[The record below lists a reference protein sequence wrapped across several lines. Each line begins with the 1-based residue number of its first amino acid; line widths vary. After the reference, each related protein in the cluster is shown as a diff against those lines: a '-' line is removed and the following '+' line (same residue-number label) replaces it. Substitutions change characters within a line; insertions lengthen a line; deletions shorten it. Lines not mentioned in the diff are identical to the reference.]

1 MDLDFKKVYQ
11 FKISL
16 KGIQPAIWRQ
26 IQVSENYSFWDLH
39 VAIQDVMGWLDYHL
53 HLFRITE
60 PTSNET
66 HEIGIPDEYELNFLP
81 SWELAISDY
90 FALENNSAEY
100 EYDFGDSWQH
110 EVILEK
116 ILSKEID
123 SKYPKCIAGE
133 RACPPED
140 CGGIGGY
147 QEFLETI
154 FDPNQE
160 RETMLEWVGGSFDP
174 ETFNP
179 RQVSFD
185 DPDERWKK
193 AFATDSVD
201 GE

>member
-1 MDLDFKKVYQ
+1 MGLDFKKVYQ

-26 IQVSENYSFWDLH
+26 IQVPENYSFWDLH

-53 HLFRITE
+53 HLFRIAE
-60 PTSNET
+60 PALNEI
-66 HEIGIPDEYELNFLP
+66 HEIGIPDEYELDFLP
-81 SWELAISDY
+81 GWELAISDH
-90 FALENNSAEY
+90 FSLEKNSAEY

-110 EVILEK
+110 EIILEK

-147 QEFLETI
+147 QEFLEAI
-154 FDPNQE
+154 LDLNHEEHE
-160 RETMLEWVGGSFDP
+160 RMLEWVGGSFYP
-174 ETFNP
+174 ESFDP

-185 DPDERWKK
+185 DPEKRWETAFGSDE
-193 AFATDSVD
+193 
-201 GE
+201 E

>member
-1 MDLDFKKVYQ
+1 MDLDFKEVYQ

-26 IQVSENYSFWDLH
+26 IQVPENYSFWDLH

-53 HLFRITE
+53 HLFRITK
-60 PTSNET
+60 PALNEI
-66 HEIGIPDEYELNFLP
+66 HEIGIPDEYELDFLP

-90 FALENNSAEY
+90 FTLENNSAEY

-116 ILSKEID
+116 ILSKEIA

-147 QEFLETI
+147 QEFLDAI
-154 FDPNQE
+154 FDPNQGE

-174 ETFNP
+174 ETFDP

-185 DPDERWKK
+185 DPEKRWKI
-193 AFATDSVD
+193 AFEQEYDIL
-201 GE
+201 